1 MNRQGQRQE
10 QQQHI
15 HSSYKT
21 CLAMKKMMTMKMK
34 VDPLIFSSLS
44 PGHFHWNKMENWM
57 GEIGGV
63 HGEGKKHGI
72 TYLYT
77 YFPFCKYSTLEH

>member
-10 QQQHI
+10 QQST

-21 CLAMKKMMTMKMK
+21 CLAMKTKMMTMKMK

-63 HGEGKKHGI
+63 QGEKNMV
-72 TYLYT
+72 
-77 YFPFCKYSTLEH
+77 